1 MLQEVL
7 VLLFAENLG
16 AVFQMKA
23 AFETDQQNK
32 LLEAAELTYERALFF
47 GNNRLWRG
55 RVT

>member
-23 AFETDQQNK
+23 AFEVDQQNK
-32 LLEAAELTYERALFF
+32 LLEAAELTSERALFF
-47 GNNRLWRG
+47 W
-55 RVT
+55 